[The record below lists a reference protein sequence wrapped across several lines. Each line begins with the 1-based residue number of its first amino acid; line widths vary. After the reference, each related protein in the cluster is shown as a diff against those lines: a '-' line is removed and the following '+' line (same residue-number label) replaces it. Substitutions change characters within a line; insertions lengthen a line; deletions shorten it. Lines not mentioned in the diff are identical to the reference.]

1 MQHLTQQELH
11 ANVQEVID
19 FKEVYVFHCWIVNS
33 MKISL
38 MEDASA
44 NLGWQELEV
53 LAFRDVGLIN
63 IGMEHNAYAMKEL
76 LELVEL
82 VGHAHLA
89 HSLTLKRLLVC
100 ARVVVKFTFSL
111 GTLV

>member
-1 MQHLTQQELH
+1 M
-11 ANVQEVID
+11 
-19 FKEVYVFHCWIVNS
+19 
-33 MKISL
+33 
-38 MEDASA
+38 
-44 NLGWQELEV
+44 

-89 HSLTLKRLLVC
+89 HSLILKRLLVC
-100 ARVVVKFTFSL
+100 ARAVVKFTFSL